1 MSRFADRPWRE
12 ERSARPSC
20 ASERFSPALPYLLSS
35 SLLVASIY
43 PRDSQR
49 LNWSPPNSLRSFPNL
64 NTLLFKSNG
73 LATFQQ
79 LSELSGMAPQLRH
92 LSISDNPVLSLSLFR
107 PFVAHRLP
115 SVVLLNGHRVTDA
128 ERVWAKAT
136 FEPAFQRLQVV
147 DTTTRERFK
156 AEEP

>member
-1 MSRFADRPWRE
+1 ME

-20 ASERFSPALPYLLSS
+20 ASEAFSPAFVAWIYL
-35 SLLVASIY
+35 
-43 PRDSQR
+43 RDSQR
-49 LNWSPPNSLRSFPNL
+49 LHRSPPNSLRSFPNL
-64 NTLLFKSNG
+64 NTLLFKNNG

-79 LSELSGMAPQLRH
+79 LSNLSGMAPQLRH
-92 LSISDNPVLSLSLFR
+92 LFISDNPVLSLSLFR

-128 ERVWAKAT
+128 ERAWAKAM

-147 DTTTRERFK
+147 DTTKLERFK
-156 AEEP
+156 AGEP